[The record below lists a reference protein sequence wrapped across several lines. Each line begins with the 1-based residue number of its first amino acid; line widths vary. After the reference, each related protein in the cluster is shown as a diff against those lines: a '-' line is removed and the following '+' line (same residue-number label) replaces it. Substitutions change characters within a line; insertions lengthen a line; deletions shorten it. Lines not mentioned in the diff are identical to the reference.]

1 MDLRSTLNLPD
12 PAFTI
17 PMKADLPK
25 LEPAIQ
31 AKWDEERI
39 YHEILKAREG
49 APTFVVHDGPPY
61 TNSPVHIG
69 TALNKILKD
78 FSVKSRTMMGFR
90 CPYVPGFD
98 NHGLPIEQ
106 ALMKKF
112 AEKKETPSV
121 VEFRRACREHSA
133 VYIGV
138 QTEQLSASGSSDSGR
153 SPTPPWT
160 SALRRRL

>member
-12 PAFTI
+12 QAFTI

-25 LEPAIQ
+25 LEPVIQ

-39 YHEILKAREG
+39 YHKILESRKD
-49 APTFVVHDGPPY
+49 APTYLLHDGPPY
-61 TNSPVHIG
+61 TNSPIHIG

-78 FSVKSRTMMGFR
+78 FVVKSRTMMGFR

-106 ALMKKF
+106 TVRENR
-112 AEKKETPSV
+112 AEQATKAPAFYRGGRGGPHPGSP
-121 VEFRRACREHSA
+121 
-133 VYIGV
+133 
-138 QTEQLSASGSSDSGR
+138 LS
-153 SPTPPWT
+153 
-160 SALRRRL
+160 

>member
-1 MDLRSTLNLPD
+1 MLPMDLRSTLNLPD

-31 AKWDEERI
+31 AKWEEEGI
-39 YHEILKAREG
+39 YHKILEARKG
-49 APTFVVHDGPPY
+49 APDYILHDGPPY
-61 TNSPVHIG
+61 TNEEIHLG

-78 FSVKSRTMMGFR
+78 FVVKSRTMLGFR

-106 ALMKKF
+106 SVMKKF
-112 AEKKETPSV
+112 NEQKVKPTT
-121 VEFRRACREHSA
+121 VELRKACRVHAQKFVELQTA
-133 VYIGV
+133 QFKRLGV
-138 QTEQLSASGSSDSGR
+138 FGLWERPYQ
-153 SPTPPWT
+153 
-160 SALRRRL
+160 